1 MKMGGHQKL
10 NWILKNHDLPKV
22 LNHLFSFEINNNEIE
37 EFQKAFVLLIKE
49 AKKKL
54 DKFPPFFKKN
64 LKNVLSIPELR
75 KQSPSQPLKLG
86 KIIYLPIKENDCFY
100 VLGDIHGDINT
111 LRTFLEKI
119 HFVRNRNENIKIIL
133 LGDYIDRGLHGLNI
147 LLVILFLKKHFHK
160 QVFLLQ
166 GNHEVW
172 KDEKEKLTSTATG
185 DNLFLEFWQNHFHYE
200 TLKEIKNFF
209 DALPA
214 MLILSNGII
223 LVHGGIPRP
232 REENNELNYN
242 YLKSLNNLNDNS
254 TLLEMLWSRP
264 EEKEDVI
271 ITYGSHD
278 FSFAKKQYEAFIN
291 RIKGKLMIR
300 AHDPFLPGYQAF
312 FNGKLL
318 SIFSTGG
325 EGNQTAYSPYT
336 NINPVYLQILPEDIN
351 IYPIFPFKKIKL
363 K

>member
-1 MKMGGHQKL
+1 MFPTILIVDDEPSIL
-10 NWILKNHDLPKV
+10 NSLSGLLSDEG
-22 LNHLFSFEINNNEIE
+22 FEIITASNGYEALKIVDVE
-37 EFQKAFVLLIKE
+37 SPDLVLL
-49 AKKKL
+49 
-54 DKFPPFFKKN
+54 
-64 LKNVLSIPELR
+64 
-75 KQSPSQPLKLG
+75 
-86 KIIYLPIKENDCFY
+86 
-100 VLGDIHGDINT
+100 DIWMQG
-111 LRTFLEKI
+111 
-119 HFVRNRNENIKIIL
+119 
-133 LGDYIDRGLHGLNI
+133 IDGI
-147 LLVILFLKKHFHK
+147 
-160 QVFLLQ
+160 
-166 GNHEVW
+166 
-172 KDEKEKLTSTATG
+172 
-185 DNLFLEFWQNHFHYE
+185 E

-336 NINPVYLQILPEDIN
+336 NINPVYFQILPEDIN